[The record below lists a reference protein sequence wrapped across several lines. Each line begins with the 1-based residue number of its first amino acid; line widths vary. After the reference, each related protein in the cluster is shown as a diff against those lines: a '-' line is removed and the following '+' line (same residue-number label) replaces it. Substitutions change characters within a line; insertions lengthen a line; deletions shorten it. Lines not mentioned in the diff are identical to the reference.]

1 MISLGGSAALAA
13 LTLAAASAAGPA
25 STKAAGAPRP
35 EVTVF
40 EDGLELLV
48 YPQPAARRSAL
59 RLVVRSGGA
68 NDPPMKAGLAHLVE
82 HLAFGGSHDIGGR
95 DFFDEVRGAGALV
108 NAHTYP
114 ERITFELDAPA
125 DKFEVLGPRFLG
137 LVTSPAWQ
145 DAKMERERGII
156 ETEAA
161 YHSTGGL
168 LSLLDMAIFPA
179 PPQGGPLAGTN
190 ESRGAL
196 VVADAVTFF
205 ERNLVPSNM
214 TVVLTGPVT
223 PSQGRALVERAF
235 RIPPVAAVERAALP
249 AERPQ
254 LPVEQKLT
262 AGVVVVML
270 GYPLDPADE
279 PLCPAVASLL
289 DLRLTLAIQL
299 SNDRVSKVSVGCN
312 RLRGND
318 FMVAFAYT
326 SSLDSAELP
335 ETMGAAL
342 EALGSTPPTEQERTL
357 VNGRIDRQL
366 RRAVEDPGVMADRLA
381 ELAAERAGGQ
391 TDLGRLRPAALP
403 SASRLAAMVKRS
415 FARDRRVLL
424 HISPLQN

>member
-13 LTLAAASAAGPA
+13 LALAAASAGGPTA
-25 STKAAGAPRP
+25 MKAAGAARP

-40 EDGLELLV
+40 EDGLELVV
-48 YPQPAARRSAL
+48 YPQPAARRVAL
-59 RLVVRSGGA
+59 RIVVRAGGA

-82 HLAFGGSHDIGGR
+82 HLAFGGSHDLAGR
-95 DFFDEVRGAGALV
+95 DFLDEARAAGALV

-114 ERITFELDAPA
+114 ERITFELDSPA
-125 DKFEVLGPRFLG
+125 DKFDVLGARFLG

-156 ETEAA
+156 ETEVA

-168 LSLLDMAIFPA
+168 LSLLDMAVFPA

-190 ESRGAL
+190 ESRGML
-196 VVADAVTFF
+196 GVADVVTFF
-205 ERNLVPSNM
+205 ERHMAPSNM
-214 TVVLTGPVT
+214 TVVVTGAVT
-223 PSQGRALVERAF
+223 PSQGRELVERAF
-235 RIPPVAAVERAALP
+235 RIPPAGPSGRAALP

-254 LPVEQKLT
+254 LPVEQKLS

-270 GYPLDPADE
+270 GYPLDAADQE
-279 PLCPAVASLL
+279 LCASVASLL

-335 ETMGAAL
+335 ETMDAAL
-342 EALGSTPPTEQERTL
+342 EALGSTPPSAQERGL
-357 VNGRIDRQL
+357 VNGRLDRQL
-366 RRAVEDPGVMADRLA
+366 QRAVGDPALMADRLT
-381 ELAAERAGGQ
+381 ELAAERAGRQ
-391 TDLGRLRPAALP
+391 TDLGRLRTVPLP